1 MCLSRV
7 YLKERGEGNLVIEEA
22 AKVVDDNGII
32 RINTIFGEEK
42 ELEDYF
48 IKEVNLTESYLVLR
62 KKGEE

>member
-7 YLKERGEGNLVIEEA
+7 YLKEMGEGNLVIEEA